1 MDIGYPDL
9 LQEKTL
15 KGHVIRSDL
24 WETLHALA
32 KGDQNWITKEVK
44 PWGSAPYDYNVEA
57 VLRER
62 WQKWREMVERQR
74 QQDCEAA
81 AATSTRPSG

>member
-9 LQEKTL
+9 QQEKTL
-15 KGHVIRSDL
+15 KGHVISRDL

-44 PWGSAPYDYNVEA
+44 PWASAPLNYNVEA
-57 VLRER
+57 VVRER
-62 WQKWREMVERQR
+62 WQKWRAMVERQR
-74 QQDCEAA
+74 LEDCQAA
-81 AATSTRPSG
+81 AATSTRPPG

>member
-9 LQEKTL
+9 PQTKTL
-15 KGHVIRSDL
+15 KGHVISSDM
-24 WETLHALA
+24 WETVNALA

-44 PWGSAPYDYNVEA
+44 AWGAAPDDYNVEA

-62 WQKWREMVERQR
+62 LQKWREMVQRQR
-74 QQDCEAA
+74 LRDCQAA
-81 AATSTRPSG
+81 AATSTRPPG